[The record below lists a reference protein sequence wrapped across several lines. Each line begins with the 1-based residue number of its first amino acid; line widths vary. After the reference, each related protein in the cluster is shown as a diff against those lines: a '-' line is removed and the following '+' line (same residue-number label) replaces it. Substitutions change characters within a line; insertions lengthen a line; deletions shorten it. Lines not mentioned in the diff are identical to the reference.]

1 MSHLSIVPSH
11 PALRPYVKA
20 FWFLHFQ
27 NKETVKPPP
36 LSATPIPEQ
45 CLYFYPREKPYLLT
59 TQGEILHGK
68 SSMVMGQGTASSK
81 LFLPQDYVMFKVLF
95 QPGGFY
101 RLFGTPM
108 TLFVGN
114 AEEGPVV
121 LGNDFKE
128 VQERIE
134 EAVDFKTMVGI
145 AENYLFK
152 KVNQVKIGVQPI
164 DQVFQH
170 SQWHLQTLDQMAQ
183 AACLS
188 SRQFERNFLPRI
200 GVSPKFYSRLIRF
213 NMAMK
218 IKQKEPQLSWMHI
231 AFQSG
236 YYDHMHLLRDFKQ
249 FTDSVPS
256 HFEFETALI
265 Y

>member
-1 MSHLSIVPSH
+1 
-11 PALRPYVKA
+11 
-20 FWFLHFQ
+20 
-27 NKETVKPPP
+27 
-36 LSATPIPEQ
+36 
-45 CLYFYPREKPYLLT
+45 
-59 TQGEILHGK
+59 
-68 SSMVMGQGTASSK
+68 MVMGQGTVSSK
-81 LFLPQDYVMFKVLF
+81 LFLPQDYLMFKILF

-114 AEEGPVV
+114 VEDGVAV

-134 EAVDFKTMVGI
+134 EAVDFKTMVSI
-145 AENYLFK
+145 AENYLLQ
-152 KVNQVKIGVQPI
+152 KVKQVKIGVQSI

-170 SQWHLQTLDQMAQ
+170 NKWHLQTLDQMAQ
-183 AACLS
+183 AAYLS

-218 IKQKEPQLSWMHI
+218 IKQKESHLSWMQV
-231 AFQSG
+231 AYQSG

-256 HFEFETALI
+256 SFEFETALI

>member
-1 MSHLSIVPSH
+1 LSHLSIVPSH
-11 PALRPYVKA
+11 PALQPYIKA
-20 FWFLHFQ
+20 FWFLHLQ
-27 NKETVKPPP
+27 NPGTIKRPP
-36 LSATPIPEQ
+36 LSASPIPEQ
-45 CLYFYPREKPYLLT
+45 CLYFYPREKPYFIT
-59 TQGEILHGK
+59 PQGEIVHGK
-68 SSMVMGQGTASSK
+68 SSTVVGQVTTSSK
-81 LFLPQDYVMFKVLF
+81 LFLPQNYLMFKILF

-114 AEEGPVV
+114 FEDGVTV

-145 AENYLFK
+145 VENYLIK
-152 KVNQVKIGVQPI
+152 KVKQAKIGAQPI

-183 AACLS
+183 AAYLS

-213 NMAMK
+213 NTAMK
-218 IKQKEPQLSWMHI
+218 MKQNQPRLSWMHV
-231 AFQSG
+231 AYQSG

-249 FTDSVPS
+249 FTASVPS
-256 HFEFETALI
+256 HFEMETALI